1 MTEKKQPDWEK
12 IELDY
17 RAGIKTLREIASEHG
32 LSDGA
37 VRKRAKRD
45 DWVRDLTA
53 KINKKA
59 EDLVR
64 KNEVRKN
71 EVRKETAYS
80 EREIIEANALNSAN
94 IQVTQRKDL
103 TRFHAIANNLFEEME
118 AITGND
124 NAGVLKQLSAWIED
138 EGLTSEDAIV
148 MFERISTLPSRVKM
162 AKDLADTLAK
172 LIPLE
177 RTVYKMDVEEKNSD
191 DSLTNLLTAIAVGN
205 KNNFTVVADD
215 PEY

>member
-32 LSDGA
+32 LSEGA

-45 DWVRDLTA
+45 DWGRDLTA

-64 KNEVRKN
+64 KNEVRM
-71 EVRKETAYS
+71 EARKKTAYS

-103 TRFHAIANNLFEEME
+103 TRFHAIANNLFGEME

-148 MFERISTLPSRVKM
+148 MFERISTLPSRV
-162 AKDLADTLAK
+162 
-172 LIPLE
+172 
-177 RTVYKMDVEEKNSD
+177 
-191 DSLTNLLTAIAVGN
+191 
-205 KNNFTVVADD
+205 
-215 PEY
+215 

>member
-1 MTEKKQPDWEK
+1 M
-12 IELDY
+12 
-17 RAGIKTLREIASEHG
+17 
-32 LSDGA
+32 
-37 VRKRAKRD
+37 
-45 DWVRDLTA
+45 
-53 KINKKA
+53 
-59 EDLVR
+59 
-64 KNEVRKN
+64 EVRK
-71 EVRKETAYS
+71 KETAYS

-103 TRFHAIANNLFEEME
+103 TRFHAIANNLFQEME

>member
-45 DWVRDLTA
+45 DWGRDLTA

-64 KNEVRKN
+64 KNEVRM
-71 EVRKETAYS
+71 EARKKTAYS

-103 TRFHAIANNLFEEME
+103 TRFHTIANNLFEEME

>member
-45 DWVRDLTA
+45 DWGRDLTA

-64 KNEVRKN
+64 KNEVRM

-103 TRFHAIANNLFEEME
+103 TRFHTIANNLFEEME

-148 MFERISTLPSRVKM
+148 MFERISTLPSWVKM
-162 AKDLADTLAK
+162 AKDLADTFAK

-177 RTVYKMDVEEKNSD
+177 RIVYKMDVEEKNSD
-191 DSLTNLLTAIAVGN
+191 DSLINLLIVIVVGN
-205 KNNFTVVADD
+205 KNNFIVVVDD

>member
-59 EDLVR
+59 EDL
-64 KNEVRKN
+64 VRKN

-205 KNNFTVVADD
+205 KNNFTVIADD